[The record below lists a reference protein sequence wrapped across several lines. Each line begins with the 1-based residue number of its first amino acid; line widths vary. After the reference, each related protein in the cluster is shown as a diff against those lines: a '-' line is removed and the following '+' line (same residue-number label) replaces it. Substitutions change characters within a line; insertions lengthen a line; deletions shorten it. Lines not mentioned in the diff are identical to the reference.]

1 MPKPERS
8 VLGRPLANDAAELLE
23 EVEKMYGCAVVFKP
37 WEKATICDGGDCIVQ
52 DNGTPEFKINLAHPL
67 WEDTVVHELRH
78 LVLRKM
84 QYPSFSLKNDVGSA
98 LKQHHLE
105 NL

>member
-1 MPKPERS
+1 MPTPERS
-8 VLGRPLANDAAELLE
+8 VLGRLWRTTLRNCLRKSRRCMDVPSS
-23 EVEKMYGCAVVFKP
+23 FKP

-67 WEDTVVHELRH
+67 WEDAVVHELRH

-84 QYPSFSLKNDVGSA
+84 QYPSFSLKNDVGA
-98 LKQHHLE
+98 LSSSTT
-105 NL
+105 